1 MDTLAP
7 MSDPTVEERLA
18 ELEAASD
25 ARRAELR
32 SVLDDL
38 PAALS
43 RRALVR
49 AAATDLRQAPGKVD
63 VLRRAA
69 RRIGRTVTGRTRPRS
84 STER

>member
-1 MDTLAP
+1 MTDDTE
-7 MSDPTVEERLA
+7 VRRRLA

-32 SVLDDL
+32 SVVDAL

-49 AAATDLRQAPGKVD
+49 AAAVDLRHAPGKTD
-63 VLRRAA
+63 VLRRAVKK
-69 RRIGRTVTGRTRPRS
+69 IGRIVASTVRGRS